1 MQIAYNQ
8 TMIKRLLTAK
18 LLETAKYSPILGVV
32 GPRQSGKTTLAKEVF
47 SNYRYVN
54 LEDIASRRHALEDP
68 RGFLALYDKYV
79 IFDEAQR
86 VPELF
91 SALMVKTDLDKIPG
105 QYILTGSQHFLMLDS
120 ITQSLAGRIILFNL
134 LPLSLEELQP
144 LNDNVVEYIWK
155 GGYPRIYDQQINVGD
170 WLDGYIRTYLDRDVS
185 LLTKISSL
193 ETFEKFIHIL
203 AGRTGQLLNLSSL
216 GSDVGISH
224 NTAKEWLNL
233 MVTSG
238 IIHLLPPYYANISK
252 RLIKAPKIYFIDT
265 GLACRLLG
273 IQSFDQLPTH
283 PLYGALF
290 ETMVISEMLKQKYN
304 RGQKSNLYFWRDSR
318 GLEADVYAENS
329 TEGKLYE
336 IKSSQTMPPSPFI
349 NLNKIKSTYS
359 KPISTHL
366 IYGGE
371 ESFLHQSGNVHS
383 WKSL

>member
-1 MQIAYNQ
+1 
-8 TMIKRLLTAK
+8 MIKRILANK
-18 LLETAKYSPILGVV
+18 LLQTAKYSPIIGVV
-32 GPRQSGKTTLAKEVF
+32 GPRQSGKTTLTKTVF
-47 SNYRYVN
+47 PKYRYVN
-54 LEDIASRRHALEDP
+54 LEDIAHRRHAHDDP
-68 RGFLALYDKYV
+68 RGFLSLYDKYV
-79 IFDEAQR
+79 ILDEVQR

-91 SALMVKTDLDKIPG
+91 SALMVKTDIDKIPG

-144 LNDNVVEYIWK
+144 LNSRAVEYIWR
-155 GGYPRIYDQQINVGD
+155 GGYPRVYDSLTNTTD

-185 LLTKISSL
+185 LLTKVTSL

-224 NTAKEWLNL
+224 NTAKEWINL
-233 MVTSG
+233 MLTSG

-252 RLIKAPKIYFIDT
+252 RLIKSPKIYFLDT

-273 IQSFDQLPTH
+273 IQSSEQLPTH

-290 ETMVISEMLKQKYN
+290 ETLVVSEMLKHCYN
-304 RGQKSNLYFWRDSR
+304 RGENSNLYFWRDSR
-318 GLEADVYAENS
+318 GLEADIYVEK
-329 TEGKLYE
+329 TMGGELYE
-336 IKSSQTMPPSPFI
+336 VKSAQTLPGSPFT
-349 NLNKIKSTYS
+349 NLNKIKATYS
-359 KPISTHL
+359 KPISTNL

-371 ESFLHQSGNVHS
+371 ETYPYQSSKVIS